1 MGEETVTEQSSQNEF
16 EQELER
22 YRRVL
27 LPTTRE
33 ERVITAARGAEVK
46 VRSAEGER
54 WVIDGTSQVGTNP
67 LGHRH
72 PELLEAMRKFS
83 DSSAPLMIAG
93 NDSFHPLQREL
104 AEKFTDIYP
113 GGQSLGDVK
122 VYFCNSGSE
131 AVERGCLKAAAL
143 HRGGNTYVGFH
154 NAFHGRTSLAL
165 SCNFSKGRHT
175 EGFNSLSRV
184 LPVPFADREWDTGTC
199 LDLLEKTIV
208 REGSGNVNA
217 VIIEPIQGEGGYVT
231 PRDGFL
237 EGVREV
243 TREHGIPLI
252 VDEVQTALRTGHW
265 FASEHWGVE
274 SDMVPVAKAFSGGVA
289 PFGAA
294 LIKDEFATEERGKQS
309 NTFGGNPKECL
320 AALKT
325 IEIIEENDLLRNAR
339 RLGKRLGKVLDE
351 VEGHDAVAEVR
362 GLGLMWG
369 VEFRNHGDRDD
380 ALRHLYREGGVMTEK
395 CGNARYNPAVRFL
408 LPVNVEKEVVDHVAE
423 ATVRAVDA
431 L

>member
-1 MGEETVTEQSSQNEF
+1 MTESSQESSQRSF
-16 EQELER
+16 EEELES

-46 VRSAEGER
+46 VRSAEGEH
-54 WVIDGTSQVGTNP
+54 WVVDGTSQVGTNP

-72 PELLEAMRKFS
+72 PEMVEAMKGFY
-83 DSSAPLMIAG
+83 DSEAPLMIAG

-104 AEKFTDIYP
+104 AEAFTEIYP
-113 GGQSLGDVK
+113 GNQSRGDVK
-122 VYFCNSGSE
+122 TYYCNSGSE

-143 HRGGNTYVGFH
+143 HRGGNTYVAFH
-154 NAFHGRTSLAL
+154 DAFHGRTSLAL
-165 SCNFSKGRHT
+165 SCNFSKGKHT
-175 EGFNSLSRV
+175 EGFSSLGRV
-184 LPVPFADREWDTGTC
+184 LPVPFANREWDTDTC
-199 LDLLEKTIV
+199 LDLLERTIV
-208 REGSGNVNA
+208 REGPRNVNA
-217 VIIEPIQGEGGYVT
+217 VIVEPIQGEGGYVT
-231 PRDGFL
+231 PRDRFL

-243 TREHGIPLI
+243 TRGHGIPLI

-274 SDMVPVAKAFSGGVA
+274 PDMVPVAKAFSGGVA

-294 LIKDEFATEERGKQS
+294 LIRDRFATEERGKQS
-309 NTFGGNPKECL
+309 NTFGGNPKECF

-325 IEIIEENDLLRNAR
+325 IEIIRENDHLRNAR
-339 RLGKRLGKVLDE
+339 RQGKRLGKRLRE
-351 VEGHDAVAEVR
+351 VKGHDAVAEVR

-369 VEFRNHGDRDD
+369 VEFRNHEQRDE

-395 CGNARYNPAVRFL
+395 CGNDRFNPAIRFL
-408 LPVNVEKEVVDHVAE
+408 LPVNVEKEVVERVGDA
-423 ATVRAVDA
+423 ALKAVES